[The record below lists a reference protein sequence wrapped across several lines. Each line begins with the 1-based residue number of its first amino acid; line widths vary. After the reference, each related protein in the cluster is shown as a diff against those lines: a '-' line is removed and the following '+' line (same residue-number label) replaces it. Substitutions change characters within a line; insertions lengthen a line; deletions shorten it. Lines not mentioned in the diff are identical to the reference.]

1 MAELWEV
8 TRNAHRMCDAYDCDH
23 CPITYESVLCALAS
37 DKDLTY
43 GVIKKFESKV
53 MQWAKDHPEP
63 RYPTWEEWHTKNF
76 PDVIGNLTP
85 CTFAPISELRC
96 AETNCRAC
104 RSRPIPAD
112 IAKKLGI
119 RPKEV

>member
-1 MAELWEV
+1 MAEFVEV
-8 TRNAHRMCDAYDCDH
+8 IRQAHRMCDVYECDH
-23 CPITYESVLCALAS
+23 CPLTYESVLCALAS
-37 DKDLTY
+37 DEDLTY

-53 MQWAKDHPEP
+53 MQWAKEHPEP
-63 RYPTWEEWHTKNF
+63 QYPTWEEWHTKNF

-112 IAKKLGI
+112 IAEKLGI